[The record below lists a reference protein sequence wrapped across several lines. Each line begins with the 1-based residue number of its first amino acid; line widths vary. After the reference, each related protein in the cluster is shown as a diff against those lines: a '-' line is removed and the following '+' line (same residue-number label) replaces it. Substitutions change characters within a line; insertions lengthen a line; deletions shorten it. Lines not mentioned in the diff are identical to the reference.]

1 MRLAILSLAL
11 LGLALPASA
20 QQLTTPRVSP
30 HARVSQT
37 VGMTELS
44 VDYHRPAVNG
54 RRVWGDLVPYGEVWR
69 AGANENTVFDTST
82 DIEVEG
88 QPLPAGR
95 YGLHMIPTDGDWTV
109 IFSTMSVA
117 WGSYTYDPAEDALR
131 VTVTP
136 REGPMTERLAYRFD
150 DPTDADAFLVLS
162 WDELEVPIELH
173 VSTPRVVLEKM
184 EAELRGVDGFYW
196 ESWDQIARYAFDHH
210 ERVEEALGWADRSIA
225 IRPTFANHMTKARL
239 YYALDDPQA
248 AAAVETEAY
257 QLATEE
263 EVRAYARAR
272 RRAGQTAEAD
282 AILERIDE
290 IP

>member
-1 MRLAILSLAL
+1 MRLALLSFAL

-44 VDYHRPAVNG
+44 VDYHRPAVNE

-69 AGANENTVFDTST
+69 AGANENTVFETST
-82 DIEVEG
+82 DIRVSD
-88 QPLPAGR
+88 QVLPAGR
-95 YGLHMIPTDGDWTV
+95 YGLHMIPGEDAWTV

-131 VTVTP
+131 IATGP
-136 REGPMTERLAYRFD
+136 RSGPHTERLLYRFD
-150 DPTDADAFLVLS
+150 RPHLEGVMLIMA
-162 WDELEVPIELH
+162 WDETEIEIPIT
-173 VSTPRVVLEKM
+173 VDTPAVVLAAM

-196 ESWDQIARYAFDHH
+196 QSWHQIAGYALDHG
-210 ERVEEALGWADRSIA
+210 RRLDDALGWADRSIA
-225 IRPTFANHMTKARL
+225 IQETFANTMTKA
-239 YYALDDPQA
+239 ALLDAHDRTAEAEA
-248 AAAVETEAY
+248 ARDRAFT
-257 QLATEE
+257 LATEDD
-263 EVRAYARAR
+263 VRAYARER
-272 RRAGQTAEAD
+272 RRAGYPAQAD
-282 AILERIDE
+282 AVLARLDE